1 MGKKG
6 GMEMVAG
13 SQGDWWLG
21 YCTNVHAG
29 ADIETA
35 KESLDRYTV
44 AAREKLAGGEP
55 KSIGVGLWLPSAAA
69 SVARQADHA
78 LALDRWLRERA
89 IEVRTMNGFPHGNF
103 HQPVV
108 KHRVY
113 EPTWWEEERY
123 RYTMDLIHLLGR
135 LIPEGATG
143 SISTLPISWGT
154 PQPTESQWGQAA
166 VQLKRL
172 AAELAEF
179 HSQSGREIVVCLEP
193 EPGCA
198 LGTTSQLR
206 DFFESYL
213 LIGEDQKVVRRHI
226 GWCHDICHAAV
237 MREEQASEIQ
247 ACFDMGIRLGKVQ
260 VSSALKIDWTGYST
274 PKKQEALQQLASF
287 AEDRYLHQTVAESW
301 NGARTWYEDLPMAL
315 RSIGDVTRYDGVW
328 TVHFHVPIHLSQMGI
343 LDTTQDQI
351 RQCVDIVRRLDRQE
365 ASDPW
370 RWFTGIWEVETYA
383 WGVLPHILRPADL
396 AEGIASEL
404 NWFRSVALDNHDFC
418 R

>member
-1 MGKKG
+1 
-6 GMEMVAG
+6 
-13 SQGDWWLG
+13 
-21 YCTNVHAG
+21 
-29 ADIETA
+29 
-35 KESLDRYTV
+35 
-44 AAREKLAGGEP
+44 
-55 KSIGVGLWLPSAAA
+55 
-69 SVARQADHA
+69 
-78 LALDRWLRERA
+78 
-89 IEVRTMNGFPHGNF
+89 
-103 HQPVV
+103 
-108 KHRVY
+108 
-113 EPTWWEEERY
+113 
-123 RYTMDLIHLLGR
+123 
-135 LIPEGATG
+135 
-143 SISTLPISWGT
+143 
-154 PQPTESQWGQAA
+154 
-166 VQLKRL
+166 
-172 AAELAEF
+172 
-179 HSQSGREIVVCLEP
+179 
-193 EPGCA
+193 
-198 LGTTSQLR
+198 
-206 DFFESYL
+206 
-213 LIGEDQKVVRRHI
+213 
-226 GWCHDICHAAV
+226 
-237 MREEQASEIQ
+237 
-247 ACFDMGIRLGKVQ
+247 MGIRLGKVQ

-383 WGVLPHILRPADL
+383 WGVLPHSLRPADL